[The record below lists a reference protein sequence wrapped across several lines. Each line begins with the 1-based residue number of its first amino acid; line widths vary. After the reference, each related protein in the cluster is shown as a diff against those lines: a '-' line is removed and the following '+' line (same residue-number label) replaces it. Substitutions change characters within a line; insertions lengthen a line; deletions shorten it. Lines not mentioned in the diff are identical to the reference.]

1 MALVAATTSMAP
13 APEVD
18 DFATLCEVETAVVA
32 KMQGDERGG
41 FDLCE
46 QLSHGWAWAQSFGSS
61 AAAARGAHEYFSEPF
76 GSQGLGLAVRGFARW
91 PAFVTAEARRLGA
104 AGAPQSAGLLPEI
117 GCAWAALGL
126 SLIHI

>member
-46 QLSHGWAWAQSFGSS
+46 QLSHGWAWAQSFGST

-91 PAFVTAEARRLGA
+91 PSCPPTSLAQEPSAARLGRCST
-104 AGAPQSAGLLPEI
+104 PL
-117 GCAWAALGL
+117 
-126 SLIHI
+126 